1 MYQMLKCYRIKI
13 VGDISGTSFRSAAM
27 HAAHRFRITGFI
39 RYDDEN
45 SLTTEAQGDQ
55 DDLDQFVEF
64 CRDWFSPNIIK
75 DIALFEK
82 EPESYPG
89 FTIRRN
95 ISAEDKIT
103 TKQSW
108 MLKIKDMIRP

>member
-1 MYQMLKCYRIKI
+1 MLKCYRIKI
-13 VGDISGTSFRSAAM
+13 AGDISGTSFRSAAM

-75 DIALFEK
+75 DITLFEK
-82 EPESYPG
+82 EPESYSD

-95 ISAEDKIT
+95 ISEVENLTWSRQWFQRI
-103 TKQSW
+103 KQI
-108 MLKIKDMIRP
+108 MRL